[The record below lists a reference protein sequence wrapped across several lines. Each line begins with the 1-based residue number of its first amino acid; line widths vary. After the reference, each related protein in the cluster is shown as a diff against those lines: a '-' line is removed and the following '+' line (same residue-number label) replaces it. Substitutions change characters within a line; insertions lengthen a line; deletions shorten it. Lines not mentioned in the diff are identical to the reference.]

1 MARHPELL
9 IPASSLEVLK
19 TAVVFGADAVYIGG
33 EAFGLRAK
41 AKNFSKEDMME
52 GIRFAHEHDVK
63 VYVTA
68 KLWKVQSNV
77 RISAEY
83 SGTPAAGYQVES
95 IMTTPNVISIAGS
108 EDALASLKEQNNTIW
123 LPGSV
128 ADISDR
134 NSDFEEKINISDY
147 LPDGLKLTSDSSEDV
162 FVRVNI
168 LPEGSNVCEVP
179 TKNIIVNDSPEGMQV
194 SFDTAKIEIRVKK
207 TSDDLADLTEGD
219 IKASIDLKGM
229 SEGSYEVPVSIEI
242 PKGYELVDEVT
253 TGVEISKI
261 STADESN

>member
-1 MARHPELL
+1 M
-9 IPASSLEVLK
+9 
-19 TAVVFGADAVYIGG
+19 
-33 EAFGLRAK
+33 
-41 AKNFSKEDMME
+41 
-52 GIRFAHEHDVK
+52 
-63 VYVTA
+63 
-68 KLWKVQSNV
+68 
-77 RISAEY
+77 
-83 SGTPAAGYQVES
+83 
-95 IMTTPNVISIAGS
+95 
-108 EDALASLKEQNNTIW
+108 
-123 LPGSV
+123 

-134 NSDFEEKINISDY
+134 NSDFEEKINTSDY

>member
-1 MARHPELL
+1 MTEAGKNLATRSECAGVPAINRREDRQITWGYHQQRVLNLL
-9 IPASSLEVLK
+9 SDGIP
-19 TAVVFGADAVYIGG
+19 
-33 EAFGLRAK
+33 R
-41 AKNFSKEDMME
+41 
-52 GIRFAHEHDVK
+52 
-63 VYVTA
+63 
-68 KLWKVQSNV
+68 
-77 RISAEY
+77 
-83 SGTPAAGYQVES
+83 
-95 IMTTPNVISIAGS
+95 
-108 EDALASLKEQNNTIW
+108 
-123 LPGSV
+123 SV